1 MSDTDS
7 FQHFRIL
14 QRADGTP
21 WELGR
26 GAMGITYKA
35 FDTNLRYDVALKVI
49 NAQLITSDSVK
60 QRFIR
65 EARSA
70 AQLSHPNV
78 ARVFHLGETEAGFFY
93 AMEYVDGETVERRV
107 QRTGPIRLDL
117 ALRIVRQVTRALIAA
132 ERQRL
137 VHRDIKPSNIM
148 LVHSEDDEH
157 IQVKVIDFGLAK
169 SLVSADLSGAIT
181 VGGFVG
187 TPHFASPE
195 QLKEQNVDLRSDIY
209 SLGATLWFMITGQ
222 PPFRGAI
229 AEVIYDHMAVP
240 PSEEILRQM
249 PASVAEL
256 LRKMLAKVQEDRF
269 QSPLELSQTLDQLL
283 KEVEPIAA
291 TTTVTIPGAQPL
303 GASESIFSTGQIIA
317 NRYEAKQRWNADT
330 SVFQAVDSET
340 HQPVGLRVFL
350 PKQLPISDPR
360 EVENFYFLREIRHP
374 NLVAIQSVEQYDQ
387 ALVVVSEWIHGF
399 TLLDLLRVRRELTW
413 PEVLVLARPFA
424 SVLDFLTDRQELKGV
439 IQLRKTFVAFAEN
452 TADVESLQH
461 SLLSSWPTYSV
472 KADTLDLCTD
482 VQPAEPTETLVTG
495 SNLVFSDHPIRQ
507 LAALLYELLGGAA
520 TPSNPSGSATGV
532 SRFAPL
538 PKLTENG
545 NTVLRRALLDP
556 DYFPSA
562 VDFFAE
568 LERFNRRDF
577 HSEAIKYAVDVPLP
591 QLVAAPTFAL
601 KEIPPVQPEF
611 APSLTLREAT
621 SGQNPAPP
629 RVAQP
634 SEVTEPAPPQR
645 PPRRFRGPIAFILG
659 ALVAAGLGFLGFKV
673 FERFSPGL
681 ADQGATTGTFSI
693 SSSPQ
698 GATVQWQGHEI
709 GKTPLANYAL
719 PAGDQAVELEMPNYL
734 TRPIEFTVKDGVTAD
749 LGVITLTK
757 QSGKIRLTTTPNG
770 VAFKIDGPEQK
781 TVSGKTPASLEDLAV
796 GKYAIT
802 LSQPGWPAYSETVEL
817 TANNPVEINHIFR
830 GTDVTLS
837 SDPPGASI
845 FLGKTKL
852 GEAPLTVSLPPGPLE
867 ITSQYG
873 ELAPVTHNINP
884 DPQWVTAVQFKHSYG
899 TLAISSDR
907 SDAHA
912 LVDDKE
918 IGRLPAQAV
927 LPPGNH
933 KVLISAANAPDKINN
948 VSLAEGQHS
957 DLHIQFASVN
967 GVNSAVLSPSS
978 TPAVPATPIT
988 TPRIIPTATVAPSV
1002 TPVPKPETPKSTP
1015 LPVPTAETAPVRPVL
1030 PVVIPA
1036 PVIPTATATPSPAAT
1051 PIPSASPN
1059 PTPADIPT
1067 LAATPVPTPMATP
1080 TPAPTPTEAATPTPE
1095 ATAPERSRLETQTR
1109 ETPTPRPR
1117 PTPILRSR
1125 NAQQL
1130 TRQTYQLAR
1139 PTPMPMRPTPKPA
1152 VDTQHE
1158 RAKEQAFRLF
1168 DNEWAAKQ
1176 NALKAEKQNLDYQI
1190 RNSNGQ
1196 TQNQWRQKL
1205 GQWQKEKSQSDREHS
1220 AARAALRKEWG
1231 Q

>member
-1 MSDTDS
+1 MSNTDS

-14 QRADGTP
+14 QRPDGTP

-78 ARVFHLGETEAGFFY
+78 ARVFHLGETDAGFFY

-117 ALRIVRQVTRALIAA
+117 GLRIVRQVTRALIAA

-169 SLVSADLSGAIT
+169 SLVSSADLSGAIT

-240 PSEEILRQM
+240 PSEEVLRQM
-249 PASVAEL
+249 PAPVAEL
-256 LRKMLAKVQEDRF
+256 LRKMLAKAPGDRF

-291 TTTVTIPGAQPL
+291 MTSVTVPGIQP
-303 GASESIFSTGQIIA
+303 ASTPESIFSTGQIIA
-317 NRYEAKQRWNADT
+317 NRYEARQRWSADT
-330 SVFQAVDSET
+330 SVFQAVDLQN

-360 EVENFYFLREIRHP
+360 EAENFYFLRDIRHP
-374 NLVAIQSVEQYDQ
+374 NLVVIHGVEQYDH
-387 ALVVVSEWIHGF
+387 ALVVVSEWIYGF

-413 PEVLVLARPFA
+413 PEVLVLVRPFA

-439 IQLRKTFVAFAEN
+439 IKLRKTFVAFAEE
-452 TADVESLQH
+452 TPDLEGLQH

-507 LAALLYELLGGAA
+507 LAALLYELLGGA
-520 TPSNPSGSATGV
+520 PNPSGSVAGV

-568 LERFNRRDF
+568 LERFNRRDY
-577 HSEAIKYAVDVPLP
+577 HSEAIEYAVDAP
-591 QLVAAPTFAL
+591 QPKLVVTPIGAVQEA
-601 KEIPPVQPEF
+601 PPVQTDF
-611 APSLTLREAT
+611 ALSLKPREAT
-621 SGQNPAPP
+621 SGQDPAPAPLP
-629 RVAQP
+629 RVAPP
-634 SEVTEPAPPQR
+634 SEVTEAAPPPR
-645 PPRRFRGPIAFILG
+645 PPRRFRGPIALILW
-659 ALVAAGLGFLGFKV
+659 ALTAAGLGFFGFKV

-681 ADQGATTGTFSI
+681 AGEGATTGTFSI
-693 SSSPQ
+693 SSSPP
-698 GATVQWQGHEI
+698 GAAVRWQGHEI
-709 GKTPLANYAL
+709 GKTPLTNYAL
-719 PAGDQAVELEMPNYL
+719 PQGEQAIELVLASYL
-734 TRPIEFTVKDGVTAD
+734 TRPVQFTVKDRETAD
-749 LGVITLTK
+749 LGTITLTK
-757 QSGKIRLTTTPNG
+757 ASGKIQLTTIPSG
-770 VAFKIDGPEQK
+770 VAFNISGPDQK
-781 TVSGKTPASLEDLAV
+781 TLLGKTPASFEDLAI
-796 GKYAIT
+796 GKYEIT
-802 LSQPGWPAYSETVEL
+802 LSQPGWPDYSATADL
-817 TANNPVEINHIFR
+817 TADNPIEINHSFR

-845 FLGKTKL
+845 FLGKIKL
-852 GEAPLTVSLPPGPLE
+852 GEAPLTVNLPSGPLE
-867 ITSQYG
+867 
-873 ELAPVTHNINP
+873 
-884 DPQWVTAVQFKHSYG
+884 
-899 TLAISSDR
+899 
-907 SDAHA
+907 
-912 LVDDKE
+912 
-918 IGRLPAQAV
+918 
-927 LPPGNH
+927 
-933 KVLISAANAPDKINN
+933 
-948 VSLAEGQHS
+948 
-957 DLHIQFASVN
+957 
-967 GVNSAVLSPSS
+967 
-978 TPAVPATPIT
+978 
-988 TPRIIPTATVAPSV
+988 
-1002 TPVPKPETPKSTP
+1002 
-1015 LPVPTAETAPVRPVL
+1015 
-1030 PVVIPA
+1030 
-1036 PVIPTATATPSPAAT
+1036 
-1051 PIPSASPN
+1051 
-1059 PTPADIPT
+1059 
-1067 LAATPVPTPMATP
+1067 
-1080 TPAPTPTEAATPTPE
+1080 
-1095 ATAPERSRLETQTR
+1095 
-1109 ETPTPRPR
+1109 
-1117 PTPILRSR
+1117 
-1125 NAQQL
+1125 
-1130 TRQTYQLAR
+1130 
-1139 PTPMPMRPTPKPA
+1139 
-1152 VDTQHE
+1152 
-1158 RAKEQAFRLF
+1158 
-1168 DNEWAAKQ
+1168 
-1176 NALKAEKQNLDYQI
+1176 
-1190 RNSNGQ
+1190 
-1196 TQNQWRQKL
+1196 
-1205 GQWQKEKSQSDREHS
+1205 
-1220 AARAALRKEWG
+1220 
-1231 Q
+1231 

>member
-1 MSDTDS
+1 MTYTDS

-14 QRADGTP
+14 QRPDGTP

-35 FDTNLRYDVALKVI
+35 YDTNLRYDVALKVI

-93 AMEYVDGETVERRV
+93 AMEFVDGETVERRV

-169 SLVSADLSGAIT
+169 SLVSSADLSGAIT

-240 PSEEILRQM
+240 PSEEVLRQM
-249 PASVAEL
+249 PAPVADL
-256 LRKMLAKVQEDRF
+256 LRKMLAKAPEDRF

-283 KEVEPIAA
+283 KEVEPMAA
-291 TTTVTIPGAQPL
+291 AASVAIPVIQP
-303 GASESIFSTGQIIA
+303 ASAPESIFSTGQIIA
-317 NRYEAKQRWNADT
+317 KRYEVRQRWAADD
-330 SVFQAVDSET
+330 SVFKAVDLQT
-340 HQPVGLRVFL
+340 QQTVGLRVSL

-360 EVENFYFLREIRHP
+360 EAESFYFLRDIKHP
-374 NLVAIQSVEQYDQ
+374 NLLQIQDVAYYEHT
-387 ALVVVSEWIHGF
+387 LVLVSEWIHGF

-413 PEVLVLARPFA
+413 PEVLVLVRPFA

-439 IQLRKTFVAFAEN
+439 IKLRKTFVGFSSE
-452 TADVESLQH
+452 TADVEGLQH
-461 SLLSSWPTYSV
+461 SLLGSWPTYSV

-482 VQPAEPTETLVTG
+482 VQPAEPTETLVSG

-507 LAALLYELLGGAA
+507 LAALLYELLGGA
-520 TPSNPSGSATGV
+520 NPSGSAAGT

-562 VDFFAE
+562 VDFFTE

-577 HSEAIKYAVDVPLP
+577 NSEAIKYAVQTPLERAPVARPAAPAAFTPTVTLAPAPSSAPLEVTTTQNPLP
-591 QLVAAPTFAL
+591 A
-601 KEIPPVQPEF
+601 
-611 APSLTLREAT
+611 
-621 SGQNPAPP
+621 APP
-629 RVAQP
+629 RGTQVSEVAQEPRP
-634 SEVTEPAPPQR
+634 SR
-645 PPRRFRGPIAFILG
+645 PPKRGRGPL
-659 ALVAAGLGFLGFKV
+659 ALVLGGVAAIGLGFLGYKV

-681 ADQGATTGTFSI
+681 ATQSVVTGTFSV
-693 SSSPQ
+693 SSSPS
-698 GATVQWQGHEI
+698 GATVRWQGQDL
-709 GKTPLANYAL
+709 GTTPLIKYAL
-719 PAGDQAVELEMPNYL
+719 PPGDQTVELVLPNYS
-734 TRPIEFTVKDGVTAD
+734 TRPIELSVKEGETVD
-749 LGVITLTK
+749 LGAITLTK
-757 QSGKIRLTTTPNG
+757 ESGKIKLATNPSG
-770 VAFKIDGPEQK
+770 VVFQVVGPDQK
-781 TVSGKTPASLEDLAV
+781 TVSGKTPSTLEDLAV
-796 GKYAIT
+796 GKYQIS
-802 LSQPGWPAYSETVEL
+802 LSQPGWPDYTETVEL
-817 TANNPVEINHIFR
+817 TTTNPVEISHDFK

-837 SDPPGASI
+837 SDPSGASV
-845 FLGKTKL
+845 FFGKSKL
-852 GEAPLTVSLPPGPLE
+852 GETPLTVNLPPGPLE
-867 ITSQYG
+867 ITSRFGQ
-873 ELAPVTHNINP
+873 LAPVVQTINP
-884 DPQWVTAVQFKHSYG
+884 DPKWVTAVQFKHSYG
-899 TLAISSDR
+899 TLAIGSDR
-907 SDAHA
+907 SDARA
-912 LVDDKE
+912 FVDGKE
-918 IGRLPAQAV
+918 VGRPPIQTP

-933 KVLISAANAPDKINN
+933 KVLLTATNAPDKSCT
-948 VSLAEGQHS
+948 VSIADGQHL
-957 DLHIQFASVN
+957 DLHVDFAWA
-967 GVNSAVLSPSS
+967 NSTNAPS
-978 TPAVPATPIT
+978 AT
-988 TPRIIPTATVAPSV
+988 PTATVTV
-1002 TPVPKPETPKSTP
+1002 TTTP
-1015 LPVPTAETAPVRPVL
+1015 
-1030 PVVIPA
+1030 
-1036 PVIPTATATPSPAAT
+1036 
-1051 PIPSASPN
+1051 
-1059 PTPADIPT
+1059 
-1067 LAATPVPTPMATP
+1067 TP
-1080 TPAPTPTEAATPTPE
+1080 TPAPVTLTTLAPIIVPASTPALTVVPSPTAVPKTETAKPTASPAATVQASPIVSATPTPSPVATPSATPAPSPTATPIETPPATPTPE
-1095 ATAPERSRLETQTR
+1095 ETSQENTR
-1109 ETPTPRPR
+1109 PRNRARYAATPRPR
-1117 PTPILRSR
+1117 PTPVNAKTRSTP
-1125 NAQQL
+1125 
-1130 TRQTYQLAR
+1130 TRQLYQSPSRTPA
-1139 PTPMPMRPTPKPA
+1139 PTTKVTPKPTPDA
-1152 VDTQHE
+1152 QRQRTKD
-1158 RAKEQAFRLF
+1158 QALRLF
-1168 DNEWAAKQ
+1168 DAEWAAKQ
-1176 NALKAEKQNLDYQI
+1176 NALRAEKQDLDYQV
-1190 RNSNGQ
+1190 RNSTGP

-1205 GQWQKEKSQSDREHS
+1205 TQWQREKAQADKDHN
-1220 AARAALRKEWG
+1220 AAKASLKKEWG

>member
-1 MSDTDS
+1 
-7 FQHFRIL
+7 
-14 QRADGTP
+14 
-21 WELGR
+21 
-26 GAMGITYKA
+26 
-35 FDTNLRYDVALKVI
+35 
-49 NAQLITSDSVK
+49 
-60 QRFIR
+60 
-65 EARSA
+65 
-70 AQLSHPNV
+70 QLSHPNV

-117 ALRIVRQVTRALIAA
+117 SLRIVRQVTRALIAA

-169 SLVSADLSGAIT
+169 SLVSSADLSGAIT

-222 PPFRGAI
+222 PPFRGSI
-229 AEVIYDHMAVP
+229 AEVIYDHMAVS
-240 PSEEILRQM
+240 PSEEILRQV
-249 PASVAEL
+249 PAPVAEL
-256 LRKMLAKVQEDRF
+256 LRKMLAKAPEDRF

-291 TTTVTIPGAQPL
+291 TTSVTVPGAQPL
-303 GASESIFSTGQIIA
+303 GTSESIFSTGQIIA
-317 NRYEAKQRWNADT
+317 NRYEVKQRWNADT
-330 SVFQAVDSET
+330 SVFQAVDLQN

-360 EVENFYFLREIRHP
+360 EAENFYFLRDVSHP
-374 NLVAIQSVEQYDQ
+374 NLVVIHNVEQYDH

-413 PEVLVLARPFA
+413 PEVLVLVRPFA

-439 IQLRKTFVAFAEN
+439 IKLRKTFVSFAEE

-495 SNLVFSDHPIRQ
+495 SNLVYSDHPIRQ

-520 TPSNPSGSATGV
+520 NPSGSAAGV

-568 LERFNRRDF
+568 LERFNRRDY

-591 QLVAAPTFAL
+591 NLAAAATFAL
-601 KEIPPVQPEF
+601 KQAPPVQQEF
-611 APSLTLREAT
+611 APTLTLQTSPHRLDSETLRQAGLEAT
-621 SGQNPAPP
+621 PGKNPAPAPPP
-629 RVAQP
+629 RVAP
-634 SEVTEPAPPQR
+634 PNEVTEAVPSPR
-645 PPRRFRGPIAFILG
+645 PPKPFRGPIALILW
-659 ALVAAGLGFLGFKV
+659 ALAAAGLGFLGFKV

-681 ADQGATTGTFSI
+681 AGQGATTGTFSI
-693 SSSPQ
+693 SSSPA

-719 PAGDQAVELEMPNYL
+719 PVGDQVVELRMPNYL
-734 TRPIEFTVKDGVTAD
+734 TRQIEFTVKDRAAAD
-749 LGVITLTK
+749 LGVIALTK
-757 QSGKIRLTTTPNG
+757 QSGKIRLTTSPSG
-770 VAFKIDGPEQK
+770 VGFKITGPEQR
-781 TVSGKTPASLEDLAV
+781 TVSGKTPASLEDLAL
-796 GKYAIT
+796 GKYEIT
-802 LSQPGWPAYSETVEL
+802 LSQPGWPDYSETVDL
-817 TANNPVEINHIFR
+817 TANNPVEISHIFR
-830 GTDVTLS
+830 GTAVSLS
-837 SDPPGASI
+837 SDPSGASI

-852 GEAPLTVSLPPGPLE
+852 GEAPLTVNLPPGPLE

-873 ELAPVTHNINP
+873 QLAPVTQNINP

-912 LVDDKE
+912 FVDGKE
-918 IGRLPAQAV
+918 IGHLPAQAV

-933 KVLISAANAPDKINN
+933 KVLVSAANAPDKINS

-967 GVNSAVLSPSS
+967 GINSTLLSP
-978 TPAVPATPIT
+978 TPTAFVSATPIT
-988 TPRIIPTATVAPSV
+988 TPKITPTATVAPTA
-1002 TPVPKPETPKSTP
+1002 TPAPKPETPKPTP
-1015 LPVPTAETAPVRPVL
+1015 SPIPTAETAPAEAVL
-1030 PVVIPA
+1030 PL
-1036 PVIPTATATPSPAAT
+1036 VIPTPTPTPSLAAT
-1051 PIPSASPN
+1051 PIPSATPSPIAA
-1059 PTPADIPT
+1059 PT
-1067 LAATPVPTPMATP
+1067 ATP
-1080 TPAPTPTEAATPTPE
+1080 TPAPTPTETASPTPE
-1095 ATAPERSRLETQTR
+1095 STVEERSRLETRTR
-1109 ETPTPRPR
+1109 AIPTPRP
-1117 PTPILRSR
+1117 
-1125 NAQQL
+1125 
-1130 TRQTYQLAR
+1130 
-1139 PTPMPMRPTPKPA
+1139 
-1152 VDTQHE
+1152 
-1158 RAKEQAFRLF
+1158 
-1168 DNEWAAKQ
+1168 
-1176 NALKAEKQNLDYQI
+1176 
-1190 RNSNGQ
+1190 
-1196 TQNQWRQKL
+1196 
-1205 GQWQKEKSQSDREHS
+1205 
-1220 AARAALRKEWG
+1220 
-1231 Q
+1231 

>member
-1 MSDTDS
+1 MSNTDS

-14 QRADGTP
+14 QRPDGTP

-117 ALRIVRQVTRALIAA
+117 SLRIVRQVTRALIAA

-169 SLVSADLSGAIT
+169 SLVSSADLSGAIT

-222 PPFRGAI
+222 PPFRGSI

-240 PSEEILRQM
+240 PSEEILRQV
-249 PASVAEL
+249 PAPVAEL
-256 LRKMLAKVQEDRF
+256 LRKMLAKAPEDRF

-283 KEVEPIAA
+283 KEVEPMVA
-291 TTTVTIPGAQPL
+291 TTCVTIPGPQSL
-303 GASESIFSTGQIIA
+303 GTSESIFSTGQIIA

-330 SVFQAVDSET
+330 SVFQAVDLQDR
-340 HQPVGLRVFL
+340 QPVGLRVFL

-360 EVENFYFLREIRHP
+360 EAENFYFLRDIRHP
-374 NLVAIQSVEQYDQ
+374 NLVVIHNVEQYEH

-413 PEVLVLARPFA
+413 PEVLVLVRPFA

-439 IQLRKTFVAFAEN
+439 IKLRKTFVAFAEK

-495 SNLVFSDHPIRQ
+495 SNLVYSDHPIRQ

-520 TPSNPSGSATGV
+520 NPSGSAAGV

-568 LERFNRRDF
+568 LERFNRRDY
-577 HSEAIKYAVDVPLP
+577 HSEAIKYAVDGPLP
-591 QLVAAPTFAL
+591 KLATARTFAL
-601 KEIPPVQPEF
+601 KEVPPVQQEF
-611 APSLTLREAT
+611 APSLSLREAT
-621 SGQNPAPP
+621 PGKNPAPAPPP
-629 RVAQP
+629 RGAPP
-634 SEVTEPAPPQR
+634 SEVTEAVPPVR
-645 PPRRFRGPIAFILG
+645 PPKRFRGPIALILW
-659 ALVAAGLGFLGFKV
+659 A
-673 FERFSPGL
+673 
-681 ADQGATTGTFSI
+681 
-693 SSSPQ
+693 
-698 GATVQWQGHEI
+698 
-709 GKTPLANYAL
+709 
-719 PAGDQAVELEMPNYL
+719 
-734 TRPIEFTVKDGVTAD
+734 
-749 LGVITLTK
+749 
-757 QSGKIRLTTTPNG
+757 
-770 VAFKIDGPEQK
+770 
-781 TVSGKTPASLEDLAV
+781 
-796 GKYAIT
+796 
-802 LSQPGWPAYSETVEL
+802 
-817 TANNPVEINHIFR
+817 
-830 GTDVTLS
+830 
-837 SDPPGASI
+837 
-845 FLGKTKL
+845 
-852 GEAPLTVSLPPGPLE
+852 
-867 ITSQYG
+867 
-873 ELAPVTHNINP
+873 
-884 DPQWVTAVQFKHSYG
+884 
-899 TLAISSDR
+899 
-907 SDAHA
+907 
-912 LVDDKE
+912 
-918 IGRLPAQAV
+918 
-927 LPPGNH
+927 
-933 KVLISAANAPDKINN
+933 
-948 VSLAEGQHS
+948 
-957 DLHIQFASVN
+957 FASA
-967 GVNSAVLSPSS
+967 GQSQGSS
-978 TPAVPATPIT
+978 ICGQ
-988 TPRIIPTATVAPSV
+988 R
-1002 TPVPKPETPKSTP
+1002 
-1015 LPVPTAETAPVRPVL
+1015 
-1030 PVVIPA
+1030 
-1036 PVIPTATATPSPAAT
+1036 
-1051 PIPSASPN
+1051 
-1059 PTPADIPT
+1059 
-1067 LAATPVPTPMATP
+1067 
-1080 TPAPTPTEAATPTPE
+1080 
-1095 ATAPERSRLETQTR
+1095 
-1109 ETPTPRPR
+1109 
-1117 PTPILRSR
+1117 
-1125 NAQQL
+1125 
-1130 TRQTYQLAR
+1130 AR
-1139 PTPMPMRPTPKPA
+1139 
-1152 VDTQHE
+1152 
-1158 RAKEQAFRLF
+1158 
-1168 DNEWAAKQ
+1168 
-1176 NALKAEKQNLDYQI
+1176 
-1190 RNSNGQ
+1190 
-1196 TQNQWRQKL
+1196 QNQ
-1205 GQWQKEKSQSDREHS
+1205 
-1220 AARAALRKEWG
+1220 
-1231 Q
+1231 